1 MDKRI
6 IISWFLVI
14 LWMLV
19 IFSFS
24 HMNGDNS
31 NSKSKGTINKI
42 LETTNKVG
50 ITNIDITAG
59 KEAEAVDNLN
69 GPLRKLMHMGVYFI
83 LALLVINAL
92 RVSNVKL
99 NLTYLL
105 TFIICFIYACTDEYH
120 QTLIADRSGE
130 FRDVLIDSFGSII
143 GILFNYLLLRI
154 RKVIKKKS

>member
-1 MDKRI
+1 MKTKLKV
-6 IISWFLVI
+6 IISWFLVL

-59 KEAEAVDNLN
+59 KEAEAVDKLN

-92 RVSNVKL
+92 RVSDVKSP
-99 NLTYLL
+99 YK
-105 TFIICFIYACTDEYH
+105 
-120 QTLIADRSGE
+120 QTVRSSLRSYPETVIRPFSSRPLITIPLG
-130 FRDVLIDSFGSII
+130 
-143 GILFNYLLLRI
+143 
-154 RKVIKKKS
+154 

>member
-50 ITNIDITAG
+50 ITNIDITEG
-59 KEAEAVDNLN
+59 KEAEAVDKLN

-92 RVSNVKL
+92 RVSNVKF